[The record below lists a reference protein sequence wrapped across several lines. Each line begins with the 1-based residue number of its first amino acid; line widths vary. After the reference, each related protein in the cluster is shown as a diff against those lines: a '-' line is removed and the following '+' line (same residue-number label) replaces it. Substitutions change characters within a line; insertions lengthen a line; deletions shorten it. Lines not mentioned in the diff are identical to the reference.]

1 MFCPQCG
8 HQQVSS
14 DRRFCSHCGLSLGL
28 VTDLLV
34 TSTSQLQREKREIQG
49 IGMMIATIIM
59 LINFILI
66 FGLATLPQLTNPAY
80 FWVWAF
86 FVVSSLSLGGVG
98 LANLI
103 RGGFFKRLKE
113 REMRLNLMK
122 LEEKRRMLT
131 QQAKST
137 NTDVESVPRL
147 AEPVSVTETTTRE
160 LQAIPKQSG
169 QTSPMKEAIN
179 KD

>member
-14 DRRFCSHCGLSLGL
+14 DRRFCSNCGLSLSL
-28 VTDLLV
+28 VTDLLAT
-34 TSTSQLQREKREIQG
+34 TSTQLQREKREITG

-59 LINFILI
+59 LINFIII
-66 FGLATLPQLTNPAY
+66 FGAATLPHLINPVY

-86 FVVSSLSLGGVG
+86 FVISSLSLGGAG

-103 RGGFFKRLKE
+103 RSGFFKRLKE

-122 LEEKRRMLT
+122 LEEKRQVLS
-131 QQAKST
+131 QEAKST
-137 NTDVESVPRL
+137 NIDVESVPRL
-147 AEPVSVTETTTRE
+147 VEPVSVTETTTRE
-160 LQAIPKQSG
+160 LQAIPRQRG
-169 QTSPMKEAIN
+169 ETSRMKEAIT